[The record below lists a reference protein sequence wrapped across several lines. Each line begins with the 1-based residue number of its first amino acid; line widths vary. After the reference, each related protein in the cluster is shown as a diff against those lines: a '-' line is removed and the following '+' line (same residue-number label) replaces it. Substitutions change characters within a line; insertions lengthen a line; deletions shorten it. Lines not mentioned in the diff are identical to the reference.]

1 MFLDFSQRNLM
12 FLKLFRIFLI
22 LHLFR
27 LCGRLCFEL
36 RKDIMKT
43 NTLTLIEEYTPTVED
58 TKKAEIVIKYIS
70 NFSEKKKIKNLEL
83 ALNFQGNI
91 KNLQLPLSI
100 MPFLMDIL
108 NEVAHG
114 NSVTIVP
121 FNKEFTTQE
130 AADILNV
137 SRPFIIKILE
147 SGQIPFHKVGA
158 HRRIK
163 AKDLMSFKK
172 KMNKKSKDA
181 LEKLAKISQED
192 KLGYED

>member
-1 MFLDFSQRNLM
+1 
-12 FLKLFRIFLI
+12 
-22 LHLFR
+22 
-27 LCGRLCFEL
+27 
-36 RKDIMKT
+36 MKT